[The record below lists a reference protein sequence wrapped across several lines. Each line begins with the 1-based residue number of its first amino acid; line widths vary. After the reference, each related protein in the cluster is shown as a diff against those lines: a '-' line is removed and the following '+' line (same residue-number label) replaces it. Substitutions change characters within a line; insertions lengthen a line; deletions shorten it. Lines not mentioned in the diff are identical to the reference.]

1 MKHKIGRSI
10 GFKIIALYAL
20 LALINISFVIS
31 VIFENQADLIGA
43 ITKLESEKQ
52 LVTLIDS
59 LKKFTLEMKKGRLF
73 ETAGNEFTLKQIAAL
88 IGPHV
93 TDYVFFTEKG
103 DVLYKS
109 GDTINPPE
117 TFIEDGLRSITSMTF
132 SGKEYYIRIDE
143 AKEIIYCYI
152 PLRAFDLSSAI
163 LLVRKD
169 IHGASKS
176 LKNLYFQAVYVLLV
190 ILFFHLIFALVLFRY
205 IIHPLKLL
213 NQAGKKLSEGD
224 LTARVSIQRKDE
236 FGSLADT
243 FNGMAESIHANMT
256 KLSNQIETE
265 KEGPGKSD
273 HTALRDR
280 LTGLVG
286 RAYMLERVQEEIKK
300 AGKTGDLMAFFLI
313 DIDNFQNI
321 NNVYGR
327 QTGNIVLMETAKTI
341 LHTCMDTDI
350 VARFGGEEFAVMS
363 SGRTP
368 AQVHNLAEEIR
379 ATVEKKNIITP
390 DGEIPVTISIGVSYF
405 DPASPNTTDG
415 YYDISQSAETALLEA
430 KLRGRNRVE
439 ISR

>member
-1 MKHKIGRSI
+1 
-10 GFKIIALYAL
+10 
-20 LALINISFVIS
+20 
-31 VIFENQADLIGA
+31 
-43 ITKLESEKQ
+43 
-52 LVTLIDS
+52 
-59 LKKFTLEMKKGRLF
+59 
-73 ETAGNEFTLKQIAAL
+73 
-88 IGPHV
+88 
-93 TDYVFFTEKG
+93 
-103 DVLYKS
+103 
-109 GDTINPPE
+109 
-117 TFIEDGLRSITSMTF
+117 
-132 SGKEYYIRIDE
+132 
-143 AKEIIYCYI
+143 
-152 PLRAFDLSSAI
+152 
-163 LLVRKD
+163 
-169 IHGASKS
+169 
-176 LKNLYFQAVYVLLV
+176 
-190 ILFFHLIFALVLFRY
+190 
-205 IIHPLKLL
+205 
-213 NQAGKKLSEGD
+213 
-224 LTARVSIQRKDE
+224 
-236 FGSLADT
+236 
-243 FNGMAESIHANMT
+243 MAESIHANMT

-379 ATVEKKNIITP
+379 P

-405 DPASPNTTDG
+405 DPASPNTADG